1 MIIGNN
7 NDNLNKNNNFNNKI
21 NGPDIDNPN
30 KSHNPFVDNI
40 NSMQHS
46 DPISREEMRDK
57 SIAMLQDRLENGLI
71 TLEEFNQKVKN
82 INKSK

>member
-7 NDNLNKNNNFNNKI
+7 NNDNNFNNNFNGKI

-30 KSHNPFVDNI
+30 KSHNPFVDDI

-46 DPISREEMRDK
+46 NPTSREEMRDK
-57 SIAMLQDRLENGLI
+57 SLAMLQDRLEKGLI
-71 TLEEFNQKVKN
+71 SLDEFNQKAKN
-82 INKSK
+82 INNSK